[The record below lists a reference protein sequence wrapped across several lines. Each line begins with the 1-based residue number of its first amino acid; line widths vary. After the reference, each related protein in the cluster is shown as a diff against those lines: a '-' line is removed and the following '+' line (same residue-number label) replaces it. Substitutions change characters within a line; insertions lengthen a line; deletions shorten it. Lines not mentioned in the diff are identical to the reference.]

1 MSTPDDTAARD
12 GLATA
17 VLALHTALDTWAAAV
32 VGAADR
38 QTGDVPAEADPEL
51 AEAEQAWYPAV
62 DAFHVA
68 AGRVLGI
75 EPDEDDLDTDDDEL
89 EEDEED
95 EEEAV
100 GVELYATV
108 TGTGDGDPLLVV
120 DGAGEQVIEA
130 LEAAGFVVPEWG
142 VRLVPVQD
150 LGEDEDDET
159 DDEEGP

>member
-17 VLALHTALDTWAAAV
+17 VLALHTALDAWAAAV

-68 AGRVLGI
+68 AGRVLGV
-75 EPDEDDLDTDDDEL
+75 EPDEDDLDTDDDEVD
-89 EEDEED
+89 EDEED
-95 EEEAV
+95 AV

-108 TGTGDGDPLLVV
+108 TGTGTGDGDPLLVV

-150 LGEDEDDET
+150 LGEDDEDDEE
-159 DDEEGP
+159 DGA